1 MSSIPLAEQL
11 RPKSADEILGQGHL
25 LAKGGPLRQ
34 MLESGRI
41 RSFILWGPPGTGKTT
56 LARLVGAA
64 CNQPVHEL
72 SAVSAGKDDLRRI
85 AEPKSPGR
93 SASLF
98 DDDTETDAPILFLDE
113 IHRFNKAQQ
122 DYLLPL
128 VESGQLILIGATTE
142 FPGAEVNPALLS
154 RCRVFRLRPLSEADL
169 LTLAGRG
176 AKLLGIELPEVAAVE
191 LVAASGGDGRR
202 LLTHLES
209 VAQGS
214 EGPISVESIKQLA
227 PESVFERAGSALIS
241 ALIKSMRAS
250 DPDAALYYLARMIN
264 AAEDPKYIAR
274 RLLVFASEDVGM
286 ADPNALPLAHAVYR
300 CAEVIGLPECGI
312 NLSHAVAYLARAP
325 KSRVTYAAFGAAMAE
340 VEATGPLPVPGHLRN
355 PPSDFNPGDG
365 NLPAGVRSSRFI
377 SEALP

>member
-1 MSSIPLAEQL
+1 MNSVPLAERL
-11 RPKSADEILGQGHL
+11 RPQSPDDILGQGHL

-41 RSFILWGPPGTGKTT
+41 RSFILWGPPGSGKTT

-93 SASLF
+93 PASLF
-98 DDDTETDAPILFLDE
+98 DDDSETVAPILFLDE

-128 VESGQLILIGATTE
+128 VESGQLVLIGATTE

-154 RCRVFRLRPLSEADL
+154 RCRVFRLHPLSKDDL

-176 AKLLGIELPEVAAVE
+176 ANLLGVELPDEAGRE
-191 LVAASGGDGRR
+191 LIAASGGDGRR
-202 LLTHLES
+202 LLTLLES
-209 VAQGS
+209 VSQGS
-214 EGPISVESIKQLA
+214 SGAVTVESVKQLA
-227 PESVFERAGSALIS
+227 PESGFERAGSALIS

-250 DPDAALYYLARMIN
+250 DVDAALYYLARMIG

-274 RLLVFASEDVGM
+274 RLLVFASEDVGL
-286 ADPNALPLAHAVYR
+286 ADPNALPLAHATYR

-325 KSRVTYAAFGAAMAE
+325 KSRDSYAAFGAAMAE

-355 PPSDFNPGDG
+355 PPAEHKPGEN
-365 NLPAGVRSSRFI
+365 NLPNGVRNSRFI
-377 SEALP
+377 